1 MGTAKREQGKLELGR
16 PVAKVKSDGA
26 AGFRG
31 DSRAELEQVPGAMVC
46 NYTRVCMHALL
57 LSCVQLFLTPWTG
70 AHQAPLSTGFPRQ
83 EYWSE
88 FPFPP
93 PGDLPDPGIKP
104 GSLALQADSLLSE
117 PPGKPINSCI
127 KY

>member
-1 MGTAKREQGKLELGR
+1 
-16 PVAKVKSDGA
+16 
-26 AGFRG
+26 
-31 DSRAELEQVPGAMVC
+31 MVC

-57 LSCVQLFLTPWTG
+57 LMLSCVQLFLTHWTG

-83 EYWSE
+83 EYCSE

-93 PGDLPDPGIKP
+93 PGNLPDPGIKP

-117 PPGKPINSCI
+117 PPGKPMKTGVGSLYLLQGIFPTYFERGFMEI
-127 KY
+127 E